1 MWLKNYLYNHLS
13 PCICPVSTDN
23 SAVLVQPVGSATTM
37 PPPTLLLDCT
47 DLRQAHGQ
55 GSQATRQ
62 SDTPRNMEPHLP
74 SPWAAQAAGSRR
86 EGQAGEELG
95 VQRAHESD
103 PLPQTRW
110 EAAGDWH
117 TALHNT
123 RPGRKEGVGGQRKPY
138 AQNYLHFITSIRK
151 AVCKQSKL
159 DRFTSL
165 NESMLCG
172 EFIPLFPSCKYQI
185 AELSHLWCKWLL
197 KKLT

>member
-1 MWLKNYLYNHLS
+1 MAEELS
-13 PCICPVSTDN
+13 IQSSVSEHSPQCPLTILLCS
-23 SAVLVQPVGSATTM
+23 SKQVGSAMTM

-47 DLRQAHGQ
+47 DLRRAHGQ

-86 EGQAGEELG
+86 EGQAGGELG

-117 TALHNT
+117 TALNNT
-123 RPGRKEGVGGQRKPY
+123 QPGRKERGGGWGQRKPY
-138 AQNYLHFITSIRK
+138 AQNYLHFITSIR
-151 AVCKQSKL
+151 
-159 DRFTSL
+159 
-165 NESMLCG
+165 
-172 EFIPLFPSCKYQI
+172 ILFFPPFPTKCHI
-185 AELSHLWCKWLL
+185 TELSHLWCKWKL
-197 KKLT
+197 KWVTKQLMCANWVR